1 MSTGCLPQ
9 PKGDN
14 ILDPQWAYLSPW
26 IHSMKRVFLWNNEC
40 VDYGGLLQKRYVKEK
55 QMYSRK

>member
-9 PKGDN
+9 PKGDI
-14 ILDPQWAYLSPW
+14 ILDSQWAYLSPW
-26 IHSMKRVFLWNNEC
+26 IHPMKRVFLKNNEC
-40 VDYGGLLQKRYVKEK
+40 VDYEGLLQKHYVKEK